1 MSSGEK
7 SKGRR
12 KPTADTPN
20 RKALLCLSLFFHSYL
35 ATIYGNEDLDLVSIS
50 LLTEIAQHNLEP
62 FARVG
67 HVAFPRDADEMKLMQ
82 GCNAFSLSQAT
93 GLPRETARRKIKQL
107 VELGWVEQHNRKGLF
122 VTERWMERL
131 TPEDASKLL
140 ADFRDTAERL
150 RKLTAH

>member
-12 KPTADTPN
+12 KPTAETPN
-20 RKALLCLSLFFHSYL
+20 KKALLCLSLFFHSYL

-67 HVAFPRDADEMKLMQ
+67 HVAFPRDADEM
-82 GCNAFSLSQAT
+82 
-93 GLPRETARRKIKQL
+93 
-107 VELGWVEQHNRKGLF
+107 
-122 VTERWMERL
+122 
-131 TPEDASKLL
+131 
-140 ADFRDTAERL
+140 
-150 RKLTAH
+150 